1 MCNIA
6 IHAND
11 TTLFSKC
18 DQASD
23 LLQQAEL
30 VSELESDFKTLW
42 TVAGSGLSILV
53 LEKLSYLSLFVLI
66 TLLLLM

>member
-18 DQASD
+18 DRASD

-53 LEKLSYLSLFVLI
+53 LEKLS
-66 TLLLLM
+66 